1 MKSDLSLWPGSHIGN
16 YRILLLLKCLIQ
28 LLTAPH
34 VTLWLCSWGC
44 SSPQPDT
51 PTHTWC
57 PASPW
62 KAEAALWWT
71 SHPRNKETAPLVLSV
86 PAFVKCNWLSCS
98 EQTPHSALAS
108 AQFWGAP
115 CTHLCSPRNRFCK
128 GHTFLFFFFNLQGTQ
143 PQVPLARGYTHSLL
157 NQWKAHQE
165 APGQCPP
172 STFLEF
178 APYALPA
185 GAVLLLPCKAQELKL
200 FLEHQKQKCSGLGL
214 LRVWGFLQLQ
224 YGNRMFFL
232 NTDLPMCCCKL
243 RTGSEG
249 ETVWTQQQPRPV
261 FL

>member
-1 MKSDLSLWPGSHIGN
+1 MSHSGSALGAAPLLNQTPPHTPGVQLAPEKLKQLFGGLPIHGTKKLPLWCCLSLP
-16 YRILLLLKCLIQ
+16 
-28 LLTAPH
+28 
-34 VTLWLCSWGC
+34 LWNATDW
-44 SSPQPDT
+44 
-51 PTHTWC
+51 
-57 PASPW
+57 
-62 KAEAALWWT
+62 AALSKPHTQPWHLPSSGVLPAPT
-71 SHPRNKETAPLVLSV
+71 FAHLETD
-86 PAFVKCNWLSCS
+86 FVKGIL
-98 EQTPHSALAS
+98 
-108 AQFWGAP
+108 F
-115 CTHLCSPRNRFCK
+115 
-128 GHTFLFFFFNLQGTQ
+128 FFFFNLQGTQ